1 MSFRISK
8 ISFKVSFFSAG
19 GAEGVGRTVGGA
31 EITVGG
37 AEITEG
43 GVGRTVGAGAGA
55 GGVVSMATVFS
66 SFMTTG
72 ARGFTSSSL
81 VGTST
86 LT

>member
-1 MSFRISK
+1 MSLRISK

-19 GAEGVGRTVGGA
+19 GAVGVGITVGGA

-37 AEITEG
+37 VGRAVG
-43 GVGRTVGAGAGA
+43 GVGRTVGA
-55 GGVVSMATVFS
+55 VVSMATVLS